1 MLDILLTGSGDLKIT
16 DSGDIELTNSVRQAI
31 LIRLR
36 WFLGEWRFGP
46 EAGLPYL
53 EEILIKNP
61 NIVRCIELFR
71 GAILSVE
78 EVRNVENMTLD
89 INSSTRRG
97 VLRFRAITDKE
108 IFDEEV
114 LISV

>member
-1 MLDILLTGSGDLKIT
+1 MLDILLRQDGDLMVT
-16 DSGDIELTNSVRQAI
+16 ASGDIELTNSVRQAI

-46 EAGLPYL
+46 DVGLPYL

-61 NIVRCIELFR
+61 NIIRCIDLFR
-71 GAILSVE
+71 NAILSVD

-89 INSSTRRG
+89 VNAATRKG
-97 VLRFRAITDKE
+97 VLHFRAITDKE
-108 IFDEEV
+108 VIDEEV
-114 LISV
+114 LIDV